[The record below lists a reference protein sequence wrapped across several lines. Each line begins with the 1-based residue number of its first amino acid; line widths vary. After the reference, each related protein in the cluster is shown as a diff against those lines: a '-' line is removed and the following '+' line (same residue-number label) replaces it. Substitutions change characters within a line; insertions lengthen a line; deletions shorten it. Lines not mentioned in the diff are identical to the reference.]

1 MRKCG
6 GASRVP
12 EVGWNVSLSSVGGAK
27 HIWCR
32 NKQSREDRRLYLGL
46 TSQRTDKLDTY
57 ILENW
62 KIAIVEFLR
71 HSMFYFSFFFQMAAN
86 DSPMSINSEFH
97 H

>member
-57 ILENW
+57 IFENL
-62 KIAIVEFLR
+62 KISIVEF
-71 HSMFYFSFFFQMAAN
+71 SKSFDVLFLIFFQMAAN
-86 DSPMSINSEFH
+86 DSPVSINSEFH